1 MPQEAVEVVMTE
13 EAVEVVSTEV
23 AEGVDMMEVEVD
35 MEEGMALGVD
45 TEVAEEEDTAL
56 PHEVE
61 VGLPDQVVHLEDS
74 DQGQDRGRDHQ
85 SEEEVVRNTVDE
97 NDIRAPD
104 PDPDPGRGQYQAEA
118 GVQSRLGGGEVQ
130 QGVEAGAH
138 QLERG
143 VIPGVCRGAS
153 VEVGAGVGA
162 RYRRSR

>member
-1 MPQEAVEVVMTE
+1 MLQEAVEADTTE
-13 EAVEVVSTEV
+13 EADEVASTVV

-35 MEEGMALGVD
+35 TEEGMALGVD
-45 TEVAEEEDTAL
+45 TEVVEEGVTVL
-56 PHEVE
+56 LHEVE
-61 VGLPDQVVHLEDS
+61 VGLPDQVVHLEDT
-74 DQGQDRGRDHQ
+74 DQGQDRGRDRQ
-85 SEEEVVRNTVDE
+85 SEEEVDRNTVDE

-104 PDPDPGRGQYQAEA
+104 PDLGRGQYQVGAGA
-118 GVQSRLGGGEVQ
+118 GVQYQLGGGQVQ
-130 QGVEAGAH
+130 QGAGAGAH